1 MVIDDEPR
9 TFSYTEERIAECT
22 ARAFRSVLTDPK
34 VIAALC
40 DGVATELQARATR
53 QAGSFLLGALRK
65 FVTRWVV
72 IGVLVMLAAR
82 YFGLTTAAHVWDTLT
97 GKGHS

>member
-1 MVIDDEPR
+1 MPALEDRP
-9 TFSYTEERIAECT
+9 FSYTEDRIAECT
-22 ARAFRSVLTDPK
+22 ARAFREVLTDPV

-40 DGVATELQARATR
+40 DGVATELQARATKR
-53 QAGSFLLGALRK
+53 AGGFLLGAFRV

-82 YFGLTTAAHVWDTLT
+82 YFGITTAAHVWNTLT
-97 GKGHS
+97 GKAE